1 MSYFKNKSFWFW
13 GFIVLLIFNISI
25 FGSMAYH
32 MYSMHN
38 GFKHTKDYHHNMKKG
53 THSKH
58 PKGTNT
64 LMKRLDLNP
73 EQQKELRKIRKEHF
87 VRIKA
92 LKKELFIAQH
102 RLFDEAGNDVID
114 SAAIAK
120 YRKQM
125 MDIQGG
131 IADESLQF
139 LGEMKKHL
147 SPEQQELMKEH
158 FREKYEK

>member
-13 GFIVLLIFNISI
+13 GFMVLLIFNISI

-38 GFKHTKDYHHNMKKG
+38 GFAHSKDYHHSIKKG
-53 THSKH
+53 THPKH
-58 PKGTNT
+58 SKGTKS
-64 LMKRLDLNP
+64 LMKRLDLSP

-87 VRIKA
+87 TKMKA
-92 LKKELFIAQH
+92 LKKELYIAQH
-102 RLFDEAGNDVID
+102 QLFDEAGNEVID
-114 SAAIAK
+114 SVAIAK

-147 SPEQQELMKEH
+147 SPKQQELMKEH
-158 FREKYEK
+158 FREKFNN